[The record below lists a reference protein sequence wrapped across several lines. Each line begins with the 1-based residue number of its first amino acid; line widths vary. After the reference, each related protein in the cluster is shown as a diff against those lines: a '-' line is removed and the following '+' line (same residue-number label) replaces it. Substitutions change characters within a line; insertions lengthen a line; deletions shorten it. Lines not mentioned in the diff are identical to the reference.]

1 MTPTLIDIRL
11 TVNGEPVE
19 RAVEPRRSLVDFL
32 RHDLGLSGTH
42 VGCEQGVCGMCTVLL
57 DGEPIKSC
65 IMLAAQ
71 ADGAEITTIEA
82 LNGEEL
88 HPAQRA
94 FKEAHGLQCGY
105 CTPAFVLTTVAL
117 GERGL
122 QLEREELKEELAGVL
137 CRCTGYEPIVRAVQ
151 AAASLLASKPGGAG
165 LEP

>member
-1 MTPTLIDIRL
+1 MTQTLIDVRL

-32 RHDLGLSGTH
+32 RHDLGLTGTH

-105 CTPAFVLTTVAL
+105 CTPAFILTSVAL
-117 GERGL
+117 RERGL
-122 QLEREELKEELAGVL
+122 DIQREELKEELAGVL
-137 CRCTGYEPIVRAVQ
+137 CRCTGYQNILTAVETYL
-151 AAASLLASKPGGAG
+151 AADD
-165 LEP
+165 

>member
-1 MTPTLIDIRL
+1 MTPTLINIRL
-11 TVNGEPVE
+11 TVNGDPVE
-19 RAVEPRRSLVDFL
+19 HAVEPRRSLADFL
-32 RHDLGLSGTH
+32 RHDLGLTGTH

-65 IMLAAQ
+65 IMLAVQ

-105 CTPAFVLTTVAL
+105 CTPAFILTSVAL
-117 GERGL
+117 RERGL
-122 QLEREELKEELAGVL
+122 DIPREELKEELAGVL
-137 CRCTGYEPIVRAVQ
+137 CRCTGYQNILTAVETYL
-151 AAASLLASKPGGAG
+151 AADD
-165 LEP
+165 

>member
-137 CRCTGYEPIVRAVQ
+137 CRCTGYQNILTAVE
-151 AAASLLASKPGGAG
+151 SHLADD
-165 LEP
+165 

>member
-1 MTPTLIDIRL
+1 MTQTLIDVRL

-32 RHDLGLSGTH
+32 RHDLGLTGTH

-57 DGEPIKSC
+57 DGEPIKSS
-65 IMLAAQ
+65 IMLAVQ

-105 CTPAFVLTTVAL
+105 CTPAFILTSVAL
-117 GERGL
+117 RERGL
-122 QLEREELKEELAGVL
+122 DIPREELKEELAGVL
-137 CRCTGYEPIVRAVQ
+137 CRCTGYQNILTAVETYL
-151 AAASLLASKPGGAG
+151 AADD
-165 LEP
+165 

>member
-1 MTPTLIDIRL
+1 MTPLPIDIRL
-11 TVNGEPVE
+11 KVNGEPVE

-32 RHDLGLSGTH
+32 RHDLGLTGAH
-42 VGCEQGVCGMCTVLL
+42 VGCEQGVCGMCTVLF

-82 LNGEEL
+82 LNGEDL

-117 GERGL
+117 RERGL
-122 QLEREELKEELAGVL
+122 RLERDELKEELAGVL
-137 CRCTGYEPIVRAVQ
+137 CRCTGYQNILTAVE
-151 AAASLLASKPGGAG
+151 SYLADD
-165 LEP
+165 

>member
-1 MTPTLIDIRL
+1 MNLL
-11 TVNGEPVE
+11 LQVNGAPVQVD
-19 RAVEPRRSLVDFL
+19 VEPGVMLLEVL
-32 RHDLGLSGTH
+32 RERLGLLGARGTCG
-42 VGCEQGVCGMCTVLL
+42 VGLCGTCTVLL

-82 LNGEEL
+82 LNGEDL

-122 QLEREELKEELAGVL
+122 RLERDELKQELAGVL
-137 CRCTGYEPIVRAVQ
+137 CRCTGYQNILTAVE
-151 AAASLLASKPGGAG
+151 SYLADD
-165 LEP
+165 

>member
-1 MTPTLIDIRL
+1 MTPLPIDIRL
-11 TVNGEPVE
+11 KVNGEPVE

-32 RHDLGLSGTH
+32 RHDLGLTGTH
-42 VGCEQGVCGMCTVLL
+42 VGCEQGVCGMCTVLF

-82 LNGEEL
+82 LNGEDL

-122 QLEREELKEELAGVL
+122 RLERDELKEELAGVL
-137 CRCTGYEPIVRAVQ
+137 CRCTGYQNILTAVE
-151 AAASLLASKPGGAG
+151 SYLADD
-165 LEP
+165 

>member
-1 MTPTLIDIRL
+1 MTQTLIDVRL

-32 RHDLGLSGTH
+32 RHDLGLTGTH

-65 IMLAAQ
+65 IMLAVQ

-105 CTPAFVLTTVAL
+105 CTPAFILTSVAL
-117 GERGL
+117 RERRL
-122 QLEREELKEELAGVL
+122 DIPREELKEELAGVL
-137 CRCTGYEPIVRAVQ
+137 CRCTGYQNILTAVETYL
-151 AAASLLASKPGGAG
+151 AADD
-165 LEP
+165 

>member
-1 MTPTLIDIRL
+1 MTQTLIDVRL

-32 RHDLGLSGTH
+32 RHDLGLTGTH

-105 CTPAFVLTTVAL
+105 CTPAFILTSVAL
-117 GERGL
+117 RERGL
-122 QLEREELKEELAGVL
+122 DIPREELKEELAGVL
-137 CRCTGYEPIVRAVQ
+137 CRCTGYQNILTAVETYL
-151 AAASLLASKPGGAG
+151 AADD
-165 LEP
+165 

>member
-137 CRCTGYEPIVRAVQ
+137 CRCTGYQNILTAVE
-151 AAASLLASKPGGAG
+151 SYLADD
-165 LEP
+165 

>member
-1 MTPTLIDIRL
+1 MTQTLINIRL
-11 TVNGEPVE
+11 TVNGEPVQD
-19 RAVEPRRSLVDFL
+19 AVEPRRSLVDFL
-32 RHDLGLSGTH
+32 RHDVGLTGTH

-65 IMLAAQ
+65 IMLAVQ

-105 CTPAFVLTTVAL
+105 CTPAFILTSVAL
-117 GERGL
+117 RERGL
-122 QLEREELKEELAGVL
+122 DIPREELKEELAGVL
-137 CRCTGYEPIVRAVQ
+137 CRCTGYQNILTAVETYL
-151 AAASLLASKPGGAG
+151 AADD
-165 LEP
+165 

>member
-11 TVNGEPVE
+11 TVNDEPVE

-32 RHDLGLSGTH
+32 RHDLGLTGTH

-82 LNGEEL
+82 LNGEDL
-88 HPAQRA
+88 HLAQRA

-122 QLEREELKEELAGVL
+122 RLERDELKQELAGVL
-137 CRCTGYEPIVRAVQ
+137 CRCTGYQNILTAVE
-151 AAASLLASKPGGAG
+151 SYLADD
-165 LEP
+165 

>member
-1 MTPTLIDIRL
+1 MTQTLIDVRL

-32 RHDLGLSGTH
+32 RHDLGLTGTH

-65 IMLAAQ
+65 IMLAVQ

-105 CTPAFVLTTVAL
+105 CTPAFILTSVAL
-117 GERGL
+117 RERGFDIP
-122 QLEREELKEELAGVL
+122 REELKEELAGVL
-137 CRCTGYEPIVRAVQ
+137 CRCTGYQNILTAVETYL
-151 AAASLLASKPGGAG
+151 AADD
-165 LEP
+165 

>member
-11 TVNGEPVE
+11 TLNGEPVQH
-19 RAVEPRRSLVDFL
+19 AVEPRRSLVDFL
-32 RHDLGLSGTH
+32 RHDVGLTGTH

-122 QLEREELKEELAGVL
+122 QLGRQELKEELAGVL
-137 CRCTGYEPIVRAVQ
+137 CRCTGYQNILTAVE
-151 AAASLLASKPGGAG
+151 SYLADD
-165 LEP
+165 

>member
-1 MTPTLIDIRL
+1 MTQTLIDVRL

-32 RHDLGLSGTH
+32 RHDLGLTGTH

-71 ADGAEITTIEA
+71 ADGAEVTTIEA

-105 CTPAFVLTTVAL
+105 CTPAFILTSVAL
-117 GERGL
+117 RERGL
-122 QLEREELKEELAGVL
+122 DIPREELKEELAGVL
-137 CRCTGYEPIVRAVQ
+137 CRCTGYQNILTAVETYL
-151 AAASLLASKPGGAG
+151 AADD
-165 LEP
+165 

>member
-1 MTPTLIDIRL
+1 MTQTLIDVRL

-32 RHDLGLSGTH
+32 RHDLGLTGTH

-65 IMLAAQ
+65 IMLAVQ
-71 ADGAEITTIEA
+71 ADGAEVTTIEA

-105 CTPAFVLTTVAL
+105 CTPAFILTSVAL
-117 GERGL
+117 RERGL
-122 QLEREELKEELAGVL
+122 DIPREELKEELAGVL
-137 CRCTGYEPIVRAVQ
+137 CRCTGYQNILTAVETYL
-151 AAASLLASKPGGAG
+151 AADD
-165 LEP
+165 

>member
-1 MTPTLIDIRL
+1 MTQTLIDVRL

-32 RHDLGLSGTH
+32 RHDLGLTGTH

-65 IMLAAQ
+65 IMLAVQ

-105 CTPAFVLTTVAL
+105 CTPAFILTSVAL
-117 GERGL
+117 RERGL
-122 QLEREELKEELAGVL
+122 QFERDELKEELAGVL
-137 CRCTGYEPIVRAVQ
+137 CRCTGYQNILTAVE
-151 AAASLLASKPGGAG
+151 SYLADD
-165 LEP
+165 

>member
-1 MTPTLIDIRL
+1 MTPTPIDIGL

-32 RHDLGLSGTH
+32 RHDLGLTGTH

-82 LNGEEL
+82 LNGEDL

-122 QLEREELKEELAGVL
+122 QLERDELKEELAGVL
-137 CRCTGYEPIVRAVQ
+137 CRCTGYQNILAAVE
-151 AAASLLASKPGGAG
+151 SYLSDD
-165 LEP
+165 

>member
-1 MTPTLIDIRL
+1 
-11 TVNGEPVE
+11 VE

-32 RHDLGLSGTH
+32 RHDLGLTGTH

-65 IMLAAQ
+65 IMLAVQ

-105 CTPAFVLTTVAL
+105 CTPAFILTSVAL
-117 GERGL
+117 RERGL
-122 QLEREELKEELAGVL
+122 DIPREELKEELAGVL
-137 CRCTGYEPIVRAVQ
+137 CRCTGYQNILTAVETYL
-151 AAASLLASKPGGAG
+151 AADD
-165 LEP
+165 

>member
-1 MTPTLIDIRL
+1 MTPLPIDIRL
-11 TVNGEPVE
+11 KVNGEPVE

-32 RHDLGLSGTH
+32 RHDLGLTGTH
-42 VGCEQGVCGMCTVLL
+42 VGCEQGVCGMCTVLF

-82 LNGEEL
+82 LNGEDL
-88 HPAQRA
+88 HPARRA

-117 GERGL
+117 RERGL
-122 QLEREELKEELAGVL
+122 RLERDELKEELAGVL
-137 CRCTGYEPIVRAVQ
+137 CRCTGYQNILTAVE
-151 AAASLLASKPGGAG
+151 SYLADD
-165 LEP
+165 

>member
-1 MTPTLIDIRL
+1 MTQTLIDVRL

-32 RHDLGLSGTH
+32 RHDLGLTGTH

-65 IMLAAQ
+65 IMLAVQ

-105 CTPAFVLTTVAL
+105 CTPAFILTSVAL
-117 GERGL
+117 RERGL
-122 QLEREELKEELAGVL
+122 DLPREELEEELAGVL
-137 CRCTGYEPIVRAVQ
+137 CRCTGYQNILTAVETYL
-151 AAASLLASKPGGAG
+151 AADD
-165 LEP
+165 

>member
-1 MTPTLIDIRL
+1 MTQTLIDVRL

-32 RHDLGLSGTH
+32 RHDLGLTGTH

-65 IMLAAQ
+65 IMLAVQ

-105 CTPAFVLTTVAL
+105 CTPAFILTSVAL
-117 GERGL
+117 RERGL
-122 QLEREELKEELAGVL
+122 DIPREELKEELAGVL
-137 CRCTGYEPIVRAVQ
+137 CRCTGYQNILTAVETYL
-151 AAASLLASKPGGAG
+151 AADD
-165 LEP
+165 

>member
-1 MTPTLIDIRL
+1 MTQTLIDVRL

-32 RHDLGLSGTH
+32 RHDLGLTGTH

-65 IMLAAQ
+65 IMLAVQ

-105 CTPAFVLTTVAL
+105 CTPAFILTSVAL
-117 GERGL
+117 RERGL
-122 QLEREELKEELAGVL
+122 DLPREELEEELAGVL
-137 CRCTGYEPIVRAVQ
+137 CRCTGYQNILTAVETYL
-151 AAASLLASKPGGAG
+151 AAGD
-165 LEP
+165 

>member
-1 MTPTLIDIRL
+1 MTQTLIDVRL

-32 RHDLGLSGTH
+32 RHDLGLTGTH

-65 IMLAAQ
+65 IMLAVQ

-105 CTPAFVLTTVAL
+105 CTPAFILTSVARR
-117 GERGL
+117 ERGL
-122 QLEREELKEELAGVL
+122 DIPREELKEELAGVL
-137 CRCTGYEPIVRAVQ
+137 CRCTGYQNILTAVETYL
-151 AAASLLASKPGGAG
+151 AADD
-165 LEP
+165 

>member
-1 MTPTLIDIRL
+1 MTQTLIDVRL

-19 RAVEPRRSLVDFL
+19 SAVEPPRSLVDL
-32 RHDLGLSGTH
+32 HSHDHWLTRTH

-65 IMLAAQ
+65 IMLAVQ

-94 FKEAHGLQCGY
+94 FKQAHGLQCGY
-105 CTPAFVLTTVAL
+105 CTPAFILTSVAVHRL
-117 GERGL
+117 PEHPDR
-122 QLEREELKEELAGVL
+122 RRDV
-137 CRCTGYEPIVRAVQ
+137 
-151 AAASLLASKPGGAG
+151 PGRR
-165 LEP
+165 

>member
-1 MTPTLIDIRL
+1 MTATLIDIRL

-32 RHDLGLSGTH
+32 RHDLGLTGTH

-137 CRCTGYEPIVRAVQ
+137 CRCTGYQNILTAVE
-151 AAASLLASKPGGAG
+151 SYLADD
-165 LEP
+165 

>member
-1 MTPTLIDIRL
+1 MTQTLIDVGL
-11 TVNGEPVE
+11 TVNSEPVE

-32 RHDLGLSGTH
+32 RHDLGLTGTH

-65 IMLAAQ
+65 IMLAVQ

-105 CTPAFVLTTVAL
+105 CTPAFILTSVAL
-117 GERGL
+117 RERGL
-122 QLEREELKEELAGVL
+122 DIPRDELKEELAGVL
-137 CRCTGYEPIVRAVQ
+137 CRCTGYQNILTAVETYL
-151 AAASLLASKPGGAG
+151 AADD
-165 LEP
+165 

>member
-1 MTPTLIDIRL
+1 MTQTLIDVRL

-32 RHDLGLSGTH
+32 RHDLGLTGTH

-65 IMLAAQ
+65 IMLAVQ

-105 CTPAFVLTTVAL
+105 CTPAFILTSVAL
-117 GERGL
+117 RERGL
-122 QLEREELKEELAGVL
+122 DIQREELKEELAGVL
-137 CRCTGYEPIVRAVQ
+137 CRCTGYQNILTAVETYL
-151 AAASLLASKPGGAG
+151 AADD
-165 LEP
+165 

>member
-1 MTPTLIDIRL
+1 MTQTLIDVRL

-32 RHDLGLSGTH
+32 RHDLGLTGPH

-65 IMLAAQ
+65 IMLAVQ

-105 CTPAFVLTTVAL
+105 CTPAFILTSVAL
-117 GERGL
+117 RERRL
-122 QLEREELKEELAGVL
+122 DIPREELKEELAGVL
-137 CRCTGYEPIVRAVQ
+137 CRCTGYQNILTAVETYL
-151 AAASLLASKPGGAG
+151 AADD
-165 LEP
+165 

>member
-1 MTPTLIDIRL
+1 VTQTLIDVRL

-19 RAVEPRRSLVDFL
+19 RTVEPRRSLVDFL
-32 RHDLGLSGTH
+32 RHDLGLTGTH

-65 IMLAAQ
+65 IMLAVQ

-105 CTPAFVLTTVAL
+105 CTPAFILTSVAL
-117 GERGL
+117 RERGL
-122 QLEREELKEELAGVL
+122 DIPREELKEELAGVL
-137 CRCTGYEPIVRAVQ
+137 CRCTGYQNILTAVETYL
-151 AAASLLASKPGGAG
+151 AADD
-165 LEP
+165 

>member
-1 MTPTLIDIRL
+1 MAPTLIEIRL

-19 RAVEPRRSLVDFL
+19 QAVEPRRSLVDFL
-32 RHDLGLSGTH
+32 RHDLGLTGTH

-82 LNGEEL
+82 LNGEDL
-88 HPAQRA
+88 HPAQAA
-94 FKEAHGLQCGY
+94 FKQAHGLQCGY

-122 QLEREELKEELAGVL
+122 QLDREELKEELAGVL
-137 CRCTGYEPIVRAVQ
+137 CRCTGYQNILTAVE
-151 AAASLLASKPGGAG
+151 SYLADD
-165 LEP
+165 

>member
-1 MTPTLIDIRL
+1 MTQTLIDIRL

-32 RHDLGLSGTH
+32 RHDLGLTGTH

-71 ADGAEITTIEA
+71 ADGADITTIEA
-82 LNGEEL
+82 LNGEDL

-122 QLEREELKEELAGVL
+122 RLERDELEEELAGVL
-137 CRCTGYEPIVRAVQ
+137 CRCTGYQNILTAVE
-151 AAASLLASKPGGAG
+151 SYLADD
-165 LEP
+165 

>member
-1 MTPTLIDIRL
+1 MTQTLIDVRL

-32 RHDLGLSGTH
+32 RHDLGLTGTH

-65 IMLAAQ
+65 IMLAVQ

-105 CTPAFVLTTVAL
+105 CTPAFILTSVAL
-117 GERGL
+117 RERGL
-122 QLEREELKEELAGVL
+122 DIQREELKEELAGVL
-137 CRCTGYEPIVRAVQ
+137 CR
-151 AAASLLASKPGGAG
+151 
-165 LEP
+165 

>member
-1 MTPTLIDIRL
+1 MTQTLIEVRL

-32 RHDLGLSGTH
+32 RHDLGLTGTH

-65 IMLAAQ
+65 IMLAVQ

-105 CTPAFVLTTVAL
+105 CTPAFILTSVAL
-117 GERGL
+117 RERGL
-122 QLEREELKEELAGVL
+122 DIPREELKEELAGVL
-137 CRCTGYEPIVRAVQ
+137 CRCTGYQNILTAVETYL
-151 AAASLLASKPGGAG
+151 AADD
-165 LEP
+165 